1 MIKEKHK
8 WYISIVSMFL
18 SVVLIVSLVFIK
30 GGNSTTSS
38 VTEKTL
44 ASVLDKES
52 ITEIN
57 IDIDESDW
65 NWLIENATDE
75 EYRSGN
81 ITINGETFYNV
92 GIRPKGNTSLTN
104 VAKDDTTDRYSFKI
118 KFDEYVDGQTY
129 HGIESIVLN
138 NNIQDN
144 TSMKEYITY
153 DLYEFLGV
161 ATPEMSYSYITVNND
176 DWGLYL
182 AIEVVDKRYLE
193 NNFGTTEGN
202 LYKPE
207 TMGVGGGNN
216 NGKAQ
221 MGGGEPPNKNGEMP
235 GAGAP
240 PNMNEGV
247 QNKEGS
253 SGNPQGEAMPPQN
266 EQEKQ
271 NGAEGNNET
280 AIENNAESDQT
291 EKNETK
297 GLGGMGDN
305 GNPGGGRPVE
315 GADFVYIDDDV
326 SSYSIV
332 RDSAV
337 FKRTTDEDFKKVIN
351 MLKNLKDGTNLEEV
365 LDVEEVLKYFAVNT
379 YIVNLDSYSG
389 QMYHN
394 YYLYENNGK
403 CQILPWDL
411 NLSFGGYGAKNGG
424 SGTSSTINFPIDNPV
439 SGDLEDMPLI
449 GKLLEVDEYKELY
462 HSYLQKIADEYFNS
476 GYYSDL
482 VNKIDTLISP
492 YVEKDPTA
500 FCTYEEYKASIPEM
514 ITFGEDRT
522 KSVLAQLNGEQPSTT
537 YGDIEST
544 INMSALGDMGGG
556 DGKPGEKDKN
566 TNEVNSKTTT
576 KSQNGIENGDM
587 VPSMQN
593 NEAVPKDLNISE
605 QNQDNPSQA
614 NQEGM
619 QQSQE
624 SNNKNNENA
633 DKGVVAN
640 REHSNSQN
648 NGTHNM
654 QISMN
659 NNKTMI
665 YFGLLAGCLALGIVA
680 ILFTFKF
687 KRKRKLK

>member
-18 SVVLIVSLVFIK
+18 AIVIIISLVVFK
-30 GGNSTTSS
+30 GGNNTTSS
-38 VTEKTL
+38 VKGKTL
-44 ASVLDKES
+44 ASVLDKDS

-65 NWLIENATDE
+65 EWLIENATDE

-129 HGIESIVLN
+129 HGMERIVLN

-182 AIEVVDKRYLE
+182 AIEVVDERYLE
-193 NNFGTTEGN
+193 NNFGITEGN

-207 TMGVGGGNN
+207 TMGVGGRNN
-216 NGKAQ
+216 DGKAQ
-221 MGGGEPPNKNGEMP
+221 MGGGEPPNKNGGMP
-235 GAGAP
+235 GAGGP
-240 PNMNEGV
+240 PNMNDGM
-247 QNKEGS
+247 QNKEGPD
-253 SGNPQGEAMPPQN
+253 GNHQGEVMPQQN
-266 EQEKQ
+266 EQGKQ
-271 NGAEGNNET
+271 DGVESSNEIST
-280 AIENNAESDQT
+280 ENNAGANQT
-291 EKNETK
+291 EKNKPGE
-297 GLGGMGDN
+297 GNMGGN
-305 GNPGGGRPVE
+305 GKPGSRDVE

-351 MLKNLKDGTNLEEV
+351 MYKNLNDGTNLEDV

-379 YIVNLDSYSG
+379 YVVNLDSYSG

-411 NLSFGGYGAKNGG
+411 NLSFGGYGTKNGG

-449 GKLLEVDEYKELY
+449 GKLLEVEEYKELY
-462 HSYLQKIADEYFNS
+462 HSYLQQIADEYFNS

-482 VNKIDTLISP
+482 VNRIDTLISP

-537 YGDIEST
+537 YGNIEST

-556 DGKPGEKDKN
+556 GGKPGEKDRN
-566 TNEVNSKTTT
+566 TNELNGKRPTESN
-576 KSQNGIENGDM
+576 NGIENGYM
-587 VPSMQN
+587 VPPMQN
-593 NEAVPKDLNISE
+593 NENIQKDMNIPE
-605 QNQDNPSQA
+605 QNQDSA
-614 NQEGM
+614 SEINQEEM
-619 QQSQE
+619 QQQE
-624 SNNKNNENA
+624 FNNEHNQNTEEN
-633 DKGVVAN
+633 VATN
-640 REHSNSQN
+640 MNEMKHSNGQK
-648 NGTHNM
+648 NGIHDI
-654 QISMN
+654 QASMN
-659 NNKTMI
+659 NNQTMI
-665 YFGLLAGCLALGIVA
+665 YFGILAGCLVLGIVA

-687 KRKRKLK
+687 NRKRGLK